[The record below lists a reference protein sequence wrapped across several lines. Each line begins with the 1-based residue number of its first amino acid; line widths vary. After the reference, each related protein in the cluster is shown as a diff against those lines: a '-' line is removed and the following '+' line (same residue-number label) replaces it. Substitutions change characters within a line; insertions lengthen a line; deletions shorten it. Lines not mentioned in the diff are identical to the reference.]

1 MKKVFPLMQR
11 EWMQHRFGW
20 AWLALLPLALALFAV
35 GFAQIEFSGEA
46 AERVGEA
53 LPALLTLGSIVGS
66 TFVVFMILSI
76 TSLMVVV
83 SLARRDQPD
92 RSIEFWLSLPV
103 SHSQSLAVPLLV
115 HLLLAPAVALL
126 VGLLGGYVISLVLVG
141 RFVGIAAWLSLPWM
155 EMIIATSM
163 VAARLL
169 AGLPLAVLWLLPLV
183 LLFVL
188 ASAVFKRWGVPV
200 VALGLGLGAAL
211 LDRLL
216 GQPWLSETVGT
227 IGLNAATSLISAS
240 GKGFRIGHGQDVY
253 EALQGLPAW
262 AMSDFAAALH
272 NLASPV
278 FVGGL
283 VFSALCFAGLVL
295 WRQRGATQVV

>member
-1 MKKVFPLMQR
+1 MTKVFPLMQR

-83 SLARRDQPD
+83 SLARSDQPD

-227 IGLNAATSLISAS
+227 IGLNAATSLISAR

>member
-83 SLARRDQPD
+83 SLARSDQPD

-227 IGLNAATSLISAS
+227 IGLNAATSLISAR